1 MHSSK
6 SGFMFQKI
14 WPRKKV
20 SVLVSVK
27 ILLSSFSVPGDT
39 SINSEPRY
47 VVFFYVYVCD
57 DINVF
62 VKDHSV

>member
-1 MHSSK
+1 M
-6 SGFMFQKI
+6 
-14 WPRKKV
+14 

-39 SINSEPRY
+39 SINGEPRY